1 MVIINLINDTYQL
14 IDESTDSVV
23 FQGSLEDCTM
33 VMYAEEQKR
42 LYEEFI
48 LMLS

>member
-23 FQGSLEDCTM
+23 FQGSLEDCQT